1 MQQSNKGR
9 FQSMLEGK
17 CPRCHEGEIFTYPAL
32 KPGKFMKMNE
42 KCSNCGQHFTPEPG
56 FYFGAMYVAYAF
68 FIALVVSVS
77 VAINVLTDDTE
88 FHWYIIIIT
97 GFNLILLP
105 WIFRYSRLVF
115 LYAFGGIKYQP
126 NFRSK

>member
-1 MQQSNKGR
+1 MEDSHIEGNFKAMI
-9 FQSMLEGK
+9 SGK
-17 CPRCHEGEIFTYPAL
+17 CPRCHVGDVFTYSAL
-32 KPGKFMKMNE
+32 KPGKFMAMNSS
-42 KCSNCGQHFTPEPG
+42 CDVCGQNFTPEPG

-77 VAINVLTDDTE
+77 IAVTVLFKDPP

-97 GFNLILLP
+97 LFNLILLP

-115 LYAFGGIKYQP
+115 LYAFGGIKYQRKH
-126 NFRSK
+126 N

>member
-1 MQQSNKGR
+1 
-9 FQSMLEGK
+9 
-17 CPRCHEGEIFTYPAL
+17 
-32 KPGKFMKMNE
+32 MKMNKACPICE
-42 KCSNCGQHFTPEPG
+42 QSFIPEPG

-77 VAINVLTDDTE
+77 IAITVLVEDAP

-97 GFNLILLP
+97 LFNLILLP

-115 LYAFGGIKYQP
+115 LYAFGGIKYQS
-126 NFRSK
+126 NFDKK